1 MRFIPTIAFSFDVLL
16 ATSVVAADTPPSF
29 SRDGKPLLTE
39 YCGRCHNAKKQEGGV
54 DLISFASDAAALAR
68 RNLWKYG
75 YKRVMAGEMP
85 PEEAKQLTPADKVK
99 LSKWLAEASEYLDCD
114 PARRDPGPPLLRR
127 LTHAEYVTTVND
139 LLSVYVDP
147 RNDLGFPVED
157 VGDGHFDNLSAALQ
171 ISPTLMEKYFAA
183 ADKISDM
190 LFVNEGARVRLLNP
204 KPGPK
209 LSEREAAKQI
219 LANLARRAYRRPPA
233 DGDVDR
239 LLAFY
244 DKARSKGGSFED
256 GIRATIKPV
265 LVSPRFLFRVEED
278 RAGKLPGV
286 PVDDYELATRL
297 SYFLW
302 GTMPDE
308 QLFRAA
314 EQKKLSDPVELQ
326 NEIAR
331 LLKHDRARSLTETLA
346 NNWLMMK
353 AFPRARPTTEFF
365 PTFHDELKRPMVQEV
380 RMMVDYLR
388 TADYSILDLLDADYT
403 FVNEPLAKHYG
414 IPGVTG
420 NQMRKVDLKP
430 EYHRGGLLG
439 MGGVLAMT
447 SHTFRTSPTQRGK
460 YVLEVIFGTPPPP
473 PPANAGQLKGDDP
486 KKKQPLTFREQ
497 LSQHA
502 TQAACAGCHRKIDP
516 IGFALDNFNAVGE
529 WRESTNAVPLD
540 VSGVLPTGEK
550 VDGFASLKEVL
561 LKRKDEFAQNA
572 VAKVLEYALGRE
584 LDGQDECTVREVLA
598 GLKKSDYRFSVM
610 VTEIVK
616 SVPFR
621 QRRAKVEMETG
632 GK

>member
-1 MRFIPTIAFSFDVLL
+1 MRFIARISIVFSFIL
-16 ATSVVAADTPPSF
+16 APSALAADLPPSF
-29 SRDGKPLLTE
+29 TKDGKALLTA
-39 YCGRCHNAKKQEGGV
+39 YCSRCHNAKKQEGGV
-54 DLISFASDAAALAR
+54 DLVSFTDDMAALAK
-68 RNLWKYG
+68 RNLWKHA
-75 YKRVMAGEMP
+75 YKRVTAGEMP
-85 PEEAKQLTPADKVK
+85 PEEAKQLTPADKAK
-99 LSKWLAEASEYLDCD
+99 LAKWLVEAGEYLDCD
-114 PARRDPGPPLLRR
+114 PAHRDPGPPLLRR
-127 LTHAEYVTTVND
+127 LTHAEYASTISD
-139 LLSVYVDP
+139 LFNVYLDP
-147 RNDLGFPVED
+147 RNDLGLPAEE
-157 VGDGHFDNLSAALQ
+157 VGDGRFDNLSAALQ
-171 ISPTLMEKYFAA
+171 ISPSLMEKYFAA
-183 ADKISDM
+183 ADKIADT
-190 LFVNEGARVRLLNP
+190 LFVNEGARNRLLNP

-209 LSEREAAKQI
+209 LTERDAAKQI
-219 LANLARRAYRRPPA
+219 LTNLARRAYRRPPS
-233 DGDVDR
+233 DVDVDR

-244 DKARSKGGSFED
+244 EKERLKGGGSFED
-256 GIRATIKPV
+256 GIRASIKPV

-278 RAGKLPGV
+278 RPGRSPGV

-326 NEIAR
+326 KEIVR

-353 AFPRARPTTEFF
+353 AFHRVRPTTEFF

-388 TADYSILDLLDADYT
+388 TSDRSILDLLDADYT
-403 FVNEPLAKHYG
+403 FVNEALAKHYG
-414 IPGVTG
+414 IPGVSG

-473 PPANAGQLKGDDP
+473 PPANVGQIKDDDP

-516 IGFALDNFNAVGE
+516 IGFALDNFNAIGE
-529 WRESTNAVPLD
+529 WRVGTKAMPLD
-540 VSGVLPTGEK
+540 VSGVLPSGEK
-550 VDGFASLKEVL
+550 VDGFDSLKKVL
-561 LKRKDEFAQNA
+561 LSRKDEFVQNA
-572 VAKVLEYALGRE
+572 ISKVLEYALGRE
-584 LDGQDECTVREVLA
+584 LDGQDECTVREIHA
-598 GLKKSDYRFSVM
+598 AMKKADYRFSVL

-621 QRRAKVEMETG
+621 QRRAKVDW
-632 GK
+632 